1 MQTTDS
7 ESVPQEFHLR
17 VDLTRPPSLVATAH
31 GAWHRFNARLLTGR
45 GVVFPQPVMAYFMR
59 CCRTIRSQK
68 EQAAHPLR
76 GQQAESIC

>member
-1 MQTTDS
+1 MVAKRKTIKPVQGHDTH
-7 ESVPQEFHLR
+7 PLR
-17 VDLTRPPSLVATAH
+17 LFMPL
-31 GAWHRFNARLLTGR
+31 
-45 GVVFPQPVMAYFMR
+45 QPVMAYFMR